1 MPNAFRPI
9 SWLLP
14 AAVLAATACGGDAR
28 PTPGVVGDTIA
39 VGVIAPLSDAVAVI
53 GTPMTA
59 GLQTYV
65 DALNA
70 SGGIGGKYTVKL
82 IVEDQTYAN
91 PSTSAQKYQKLKD
104 DVALFGMVIGTDHVN
119 MLLPL
124 LDEDSVIVAPAT
136 FDAEWVRE
144 PMLLPFGST
153 YQLWAYNGIAY
164 YRGLPGNANRRIC
177 AMSLAT
183 GYGDAGVEGA
193 EMAAAQLGFALAAN
207 VRFRQDDQDYVTQ
220 ITQLRNANCDAVLL
234 VSLPAN
240 TGRILGTAAQSR
252 FAPQWIALSPGWH
265 GSMIDSPLRQYLI
278 DRLWI
283 SFDGAEWGDT
293 TAAGMRTLMEVR
305 ERYRPEQKP
314 DLYYFAGYAMGVG
327 LEALLSKAAEQG
339 DLSRA
344 GLLAASAALGTV
356 GFRGLLGDY
365 TYGPA
370 EQREPP
376 RSTTI
381 FRVDPTNPMGLSAVR
396 KDYAAPGVEAF
407 TFARMRR

>member
-1 MPNAFRPI
+1 MSNAFRP
-9 SWLLP
+9 LL
-14 AAVLAATACGGDAR
+14 LAAAIAVTACGGDKR

-53 GTPMTA
+53 GAPISA

-70 SGGIGGKYTVKL
+70 RGGIGGKYKVKL

-91 PSTSAQKYQKLKD
+91 PSTSAQKYQKIKD
-104 DVALFGMVIGTDHVN
+104 DVALFGLVVGTDHVN

-124 LDEDSVIVAPAT
+124 LDEDSVIVSPAT
-136 FDAEWVRE
+136 FDSEWVRE

-164 YRGLPGNANRRIC
+164 YRGLPGNSNRRIC

-193 EMAAAQLGFALAAN
+193 ELAAAQLGFSLAAN

-265 GSMIDSPLRQYLI
+265 GSMIESPLRQYLI

-283 SFDGAEWGDT
+283 SFDGGEYGDT
-293 TAAGMRTLMEVR
+293 TSAGMRALMAASAQ
-305 ERYRPEQKP
+305 YRPEQKP
-314 DLYYFAGYAMGVG
+314 DLYFTAGYTIGVG
-327 LEALLSKAAEQG
+327 IEALLNKAAELD

-344 GLLAASAALGTV
+344 GLLAASAALGAVT
-356 GFRGLLGDY
+356 FDGLVGDY

-370 EQREPP
+370 DQREPP

-381 FRVDPTNPMGLSAVR
+381 FRVDPANPMGLTALR
-396 KDYAAPGVEAF
+396 KGYTAPGVEVF
-407 TFARMRR
+407 TFTRTRR

>member
-1 MPNAFRPI
+1 MSHSFRQAP
-9 SWLLP
+9 WFL
-14 AAVLAATACGGDAR
+14 AVALTVAACGSDAR
-28 PTPGVVGDTIA
+28 PTPGVVGDTIS

-53 GTPMTA
+53 GTPISA

-70 SGGIGGKYTVKL
+70 RGGIAGKYQVKL
-82 IVEDQTYAN
+82 VVEDQTYAN
-91 PSTSAQKYQKLKD
+91 PSTSAQKYQKIKD
-104 DVALFGMVIGTDHVN
+104 QVALFGLVLGTDHVN

-136 FDAEWVRE
+136 FDSEWVRE

-164 YRGLPGNANRRIC
+164 YRGLPGNADRRIC

-183 GYGDAGVEGA
+183 GYGDAGVAGA
-193 EMAAAQLGFALAAN
+193 ELAATQLGFSLAAN

-240 TGRILGTAAQSR
+240 TGRILGTAAQAR

-265 GSMIDSPLRQYLI
+265 GTMIDSPLRQYLI

-293 TAAGMRTLMEVR
+293 TAAGMRALMAAR

-314 DLYYFAGYAMGVG
+314 DLYYFAGYTMGVG
-327 LEALLSKAAEQG
+327 MEALLSKAAELG

-344 GLLAASAALGTV
+344 GLLQASSTLGTV
-356 GFRGLLGDY
+356 DFNGLIGNY

-370 EQREPP
+370 DQREPP

-381 FRVDPTNPMGLSAVR
+381 FRVDPNNPMGLSALR
-396 KDYAAPGVEAF
+396 TSYAAPGVETFQF
-407 TFARMRR
+407 TRTRR

>member
-1 MPNAFRPI
+1 MPTKIRVTP
-9 SWLLP
+9 WLFA
-14 AAVLAATACGGDAR
+14 AAVSLTACGGESR
-28 PTPGVVGDTIA
+28 PTPGVMGDTIT

-53 GTPMTA
+53 GTPMSA

-65 DALNA
+65 EALNA
-70 SGGIGGKYTVKL
+70 RGGIGGKYQVRL
-82 IVEDQTYAN
+82 LVEDQTYAN
-91 PSTSAQKYQKLKD
+91 PSTSAQKYQKIKD
-104 DVALFGMVIGTDHVN
+104 QVAMFGLVLGTDHVN
-119 MLLPL
+119 TLLPL

-136 FDAEWVRE
+136 FDSEWVRE
-144 PMLLPFGST
+144 PMLLPFSST

-164 YRGLPGNANRRIC
+164 YRGLPGNADRTIC

-193 EMAAAQLGFALAAN
+193 ELAAAQLGFTLGAN

-283 SFDGAEWGDT
+283 SYDGAEWGDT
-293 TAAGMRTLMEVR
+293 TVAGVRAMADAR

-314 DLYYFAGYAMGVG
+314 DLYYFAGYTIGVG
-327 LEALLSKAAEQG
+327 MEALLAKAVELG

-344 GLLAASAALGTV
+344 GLLQASAALGTV
-356 GFRGLLGDY
+356 DFAGLAGDY

-370 EQREPP
+370 DQREPP
-376 RSTTI
+376 RATTI
-381 FRVDPTNPMGLSAVR
+381 FRVDPGNPMGLSALR
-396 KDYAAPGVEAF
+396 KGYAAPGVEAF
-407 TFARMRR
+407 QFTRTPR